1 MAVYDGITLQLAER
15 LAFLFNP
22 IAIDGG
28 RWIREESVVVDC
40 ITGIIIALQSGG
52 IT

>member
-28 RWIREESVVVDC
+28 RWIREVSC
-40 ITGIIIALQSGG
+40 RGLYYYYSIAG